1 MPESTLAA
9 HPALACEL
17 ATRSVVCLAWRL
29 ARLLW
34 RLECFRQYP
43 WGPIKLNEST
53 TKTNGHAT
61 AYTFIPVV
69 LRTIRCSHRVLYIS
83 TK

>member
-29 ARLLW
+29 RSAMAEKQWPAGDRLQMFV
-34 RLECFRQYP
+34 RLSQTHEDVP
-43 WGPIKLNEST
+43 
-53 TKTNGHAT
+53 
-61 AYTFIPVV
+61 PVV
-69 LRTIRCSHRVLYIS
+69 
-83 TK
+83 K